1 MLLAITLAAALTA
14 PSGTSAPLPAA
25 SAPITLKQAIA
36 AANDNSPFRA
46 SAAAI
51 SAAAAETARVAG
63 RPLNPLFEF
72 RTENWTPSS
81 STSLPLDV
89 WAVVSQPIELGGKRA
104 LRRAIAAADHDR
116 AQAALSL
123 VDRDLAMRVTTLYF
137 QALRARATLST
148 VASSRDG
155 LSTLVDTMR
164 QRLDEGYVAESDLL
178 RFRAEAARLDI
189 DVARAQLELSR
200 NLDALAAVLG
210 MTTRFAAEQ
219 LVVPASISPPAAD
232 GDAIAAA
239 IERHP
244 EVLAASARI
253 ARADRTVAL
262 ERARRLPDPAVTT
275 GFKQTLGIGTIV
287 AAITT
292 SIPLF
297 DRNDAS
303 RATALGELRAATAE
317 RNAARMRLTSEAS
330 TLVNTALALAD
341 RSRRAQAELLAPS
354 EGVRTAARVAFEEG
368 AVDVLKLIDAER
380 VYADVNRIVLDL
392 QLEAASAAIE
402 ARIALGEEPLP

>member
-1 MLLAITLAAALTA
+1 LQ
-14 PSGTSAPLPAA
+14 
-25 SAPITLKQAIA
+25 QAIA

-116 AQAALSL
+116 AEAALSL

-148 VASSRDG
+148 AASSRDG

-189 DVARAQLELSR
+189 DVARAQLELLR
-200 NLDALAAVLG
+200 NLDALAAILG

-219 LVVPASISPPAAD
+219 LVVPASISPPAAG

-303 RATALGELRAATAE
+303 RATAVGELRAATAE

-330 TLVNTALALAD
+330 TLVNTARALAD

-392 QLEAASAAIE
+392 QLEATSAAIE